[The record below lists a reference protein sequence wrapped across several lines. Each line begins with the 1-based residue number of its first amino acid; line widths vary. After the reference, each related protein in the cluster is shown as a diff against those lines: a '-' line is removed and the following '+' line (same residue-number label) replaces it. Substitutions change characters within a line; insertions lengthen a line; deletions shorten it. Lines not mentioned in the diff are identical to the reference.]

1 MLQWTKKTM
10 ILYDQV
16 LSLLQTI
23 STTKSS
29 AEFIIGSFNKYR
41 SKALSKV
48 QETIAQPQQ
57 LETSV

>member
-16 LSLLQTI
+16 LSLSQTI

-29 AEFIIGSFNKYR
+29 AEFIIGIF
-41 SKALSKV
+41 
-48 QETIAQPQQ
+48 QQ
-57 LETSV
+57 I